1 MRLLLALIL
10 AISLSGAPAAA
21 QEPAQ
26 SAETAILREMLGA
39 APLSAGQFTP
49 DLLAQVPLPQLQA
62 IVDQLKGLMGPVTEV
77 RIVGPGRFVVATATH
92 EMPVQM
98 TLNAAGDIMGIFF
111 SPPADLRA
119 TAESLLPSL
128 AVGDE
133 YAYLVTKDGEI
144 LFAHN
149 ERERLAV
156 GSAFKLGVLAVLKDA
171 IDAGERAWDDVV
183 TLEERDRSLPTG
195 TIQAWPAG
203 APLTLHTAAAFMIS
217 QSDNT
222 ATDLLL
228 RVVGKEAVEEK
239 LKTTVLSTREF
250 FVLKQN
256 PELRFRYSQFDA
268 SVHDDIAAAPLPAA
282 VTEPYLFGLEW
293 YIPLTRLCA
302 MMDEVGGLD
311 VMHINPGVAQPGDW
325 AKIAF
330 KGGSE
335 IGVLNLTTR
344 AIAKDGSDYCVA
356 VTWND
361 DAALNEAELTAAYS
375 SLLSAL
381 ARGA

>member
-1 MRLLLALIL
+1 MRIMTALFAAL
-10 AISLSGAPAAA
+10 WLISAPAGA

-26 SAETAILREMLGA
+26 APETAMLREMFEG
-39 APLSAGQFTP
+39 APLRADQFTP

-62 IVDQLKGLMGPVTEV
+62 IVDQLKGLMGVVREV
-77 RIVGPGRFVVATATH
+77 RIVAPGRYIVVTATH

-98 TLNAAGDIMGIFF
+98 TLNAAGDVMGIFF
-111 SPPADLRA
+111 SPPADLSA
-119 TAESLLPSL
+119 TAESLLPGL
-128 AVGDE
+128 AAGDR
-133 YAYLVTKDGEI
+133 YAYLIMKDGKV

-149 ERERLAV
+149 ERERLPV
-156 GSAFKLGVLAVLKDA
+156 GSAFKLGVLAVLKDS
-171 IDAGERAWDDVV
+171 IEAGDHSWDEVV

-195 TIQAWPAG
+195 TIQTWPAG

-228 RVVGKEAVEEK
+228 RVVGKAAVEDK

-250 FVLKQN
+250 FVLKQD
-256 PELRFRYSQFDA
+256 PELRGRYAQFDPT
-268 SVHDDIAAAPLPAA
+268 AAADVANAPLPAA
-282 VTEPYLFGLEW
+282 VTEPFLYGLEW
-293 YIPLTRLCA
+293 HIPLTKLCA
-302 MMDEVGGLD
+302 MMDEVGALD

-325 AKIAF
+325 DKVAF

-344 AIAKDGSDYCVA
+344 AIAKDDRIIA
-356 VTWND
+356 WRR
-361 DAALNEAELTAAYS
+361 
-375 SLLSAL
+375 
-381 ARGA
+381 RGMKRAQR